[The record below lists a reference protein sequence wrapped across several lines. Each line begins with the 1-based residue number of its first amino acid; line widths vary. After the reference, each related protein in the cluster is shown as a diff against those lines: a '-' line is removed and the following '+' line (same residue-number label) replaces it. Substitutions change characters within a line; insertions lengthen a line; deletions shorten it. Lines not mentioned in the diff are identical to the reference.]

1 MTAVD
6 GNTVIGVH
14 ERNITL
20 RFTVSNALP
29 EVTAGNIQWFFVSAN
44 GSQIEVTQDSRHSF
58 SPDRLLLTIDPVVLS
73 DEGNYMFQVNHITGV
88 VTSNV
93 VLELHGWYLI

>member
-14 ERNITL
+14 ARNITL

-29 EVTAGNIQWFFVSAN
+29 EVTADNIQWFFVSAN
-44 GSQIEVTQDSRHSF
+44 GSLMEVRQDLRYSF
-58 SPDRLLLTIDPVVLS
+58 SPDRLSLTINPLVLS
-73 DEGNYMFQVNHITGV
+73 DEGNYTLQVNHITGA

-93 VLELHGWYLI
+93 FLELHG

>member
-14 ERNITL
+14 ARNITL

-29 EVTAGNIQWFFVSAN
+29 ELTADNIQWFFMFAN
-44 GSQIEVTQDSRHSF
+44 GSLMEVRQYSRYSF
-58 SPDRLLLTIDPVVLS
+58 SPDRLSLTINPLVLS
-73 DEGNYMFQVNHITGV
+73 DEGNYTLQVNHITGA
-88 VTSNV
+88 VTSSV
-93 VLELHGWYLI
+93 FLELHG

>member
-14 ERNITL
+14 ARNITL

-29 EVTAGNIQWFFVSAN
+29 EVTADNIQWFFMSAN
-44 GSQIEVTQDSRHSF
+44 GSLMEVRQDFNKLWQIT
-58 SPDRLLLTIDPVVLS
+58 
-73 DEGNYMFQVNHITGV
+73 
-88 VTSNV
+88 
-93 VLELHGWYLI
+93 ELKYYHW

>member
-20 RFTVSNALP
+20 RFTVSSALP
-29 EVTAGNIQWFFVSAN
+29 EVTADNTQWFFVSSN
-44 GSQIEVTQDSRHSF
+44 GSQIEVAQDSRHRF
-58 SPDRLLLTIDPVVLS
+58 SPDRLSLTINPLVLS
-73 DEGNYMFQVNHITGV
+73 DEGNYILRVNHITGA
-88 VTSNV
+88 VTSSV
-93 VLELHGWYLI
+93 FLELHG

>member
-1 MTAVD
+1 LTAVD

-29 EVTAGNIQWFFVSAN
+29 EVTADNIQWFFMSAN
-44 GSQIEVTQDSRHSF
+44 GSLMEVRQDMRYSF
-58 SPDRLLLTIDPVVLS
+58 SPDRLSLTINPLVLS
-73 DEGNYMFQVNHITGV
+73 DEGNYTLQVNHITGT

-93 VLELHGWYLI
+93 FLELHR